1 MSGPEPGVSVQLG
14 VNVRNFGPTATPG
27 NLLRWVRFA
36 EESGFALAMMSD
48 HVAPTPDVAELYPP
62 PFYDPFATLAWLA
75 GATDRL
81 LLGTT
86 VTVLPYRHPLLV
98 ARMAANIDRFTGG
111 RFVFGVGVGWSA
123 PEYAALGV
131 PFERRGPIMD
141 EYLAAIVAAWTD
153 DVVSLDGRFVTYRD
167 VGTGPRPAR
176 QPHPPVWVGGTSPAA
191 IRRAARFGDAWHP
204 NNAGLEWLRDTG
216 LPALRAAAEA
226 AGRPVPAFAPR
237 MRAKVTGNGRPDAD
251 RRPGEGS
258 LAQVVA
264 DFRTLVDLGAEY
276 VVLDTN
282 PDHPSEEA
290 PLEDD
295 WRDLA
300 AVAAALQR
308 K

>member
-1 MSGPEPGVSVQLG
+1 MKLG
-14 VNVRNFGPTATPG
+14 VNVRNYGPTATPE

-36 EESGFALAMMSD
+36 EEAGFDLAMMSD
-48 HVAPTPDVAELYPP
+48 HVAPTPDVAGLYPP
-62 PFYDPFATLAWLA
+62 PFYDPFTTLAWLGA
-75 GATDRL
+75 ATDRL

-111 RFVFGVGVGWSA
+111 RFVFGVGVGWSE
-123 PEYAALGV
+123 PEYTALGV
-131 PFERRGPIMD
+131 PFARRGPITD
-141 EYLAAIVAAWTD
+141 EYLAAIVAAWTE
-153 DVVSLDGRFVTYRD
+153 DVVSLDGRFVSYRD

-204 NNAGLEWLRDTG
+204 NNADLAWLRDTG
-216 LPALRAAAEA
+216 LPALGATAAA

-237 MRAKVTGNGRPDAD
+237 MRVKLTGNDRPDAD

-264 DFRTLVDLGAEY
+264 DFRRLGDLGAEY

-282 PDHPSEEA
+282 PDHPRDEP

-300 AVAAALQR
+300 AVASALR
-308 K
+308 